1 MRELV
6 THGGLEPPASRSQTE
21 RDAITPM
28 SDETRL
34 RLGGFEQG
42 FAVGI
47 LPMNRLPGSPRL
59 RVSATI
65 LYFVVCVITDDNRLE
80 RGEKQK
86 GLLQIGQENGL
97 RRRGLGHPEHA
108 LCLAE
113 LCPD

>member
-59 RVSATI
+59 RASAGDFP
-65 LYFVVCVITDDNRLE
+65 LRLVVDNR
-80 RGEKQK
+80 RRSARKGEKK
-86 GLLQIGQENGL
+86 RGLLRNGQENGL
-97 RRRGLGHPEHA
+97 RSRGLVHPEHA

-113 LCPD
+113 LLPE